1 MTFDDP
7 TEVKGSS
14 RPAVRTLAICVLAVA
29 GFAAA
34 RPDLFGPNAY
44 GVPRDARLAF
54 ALAFAVTIWCGWL
67 VWRIA
72 VARRPALVASAAGL
86 ENRRRGWPPIP
97 WMAIARI
104 GATTRGRKVTSIV
117 LHLSDAG
124 RAEIR
129 PMNGHVRRRLRGTLR
144 LPTAALAMDGAI
156 LLEMV
161 RCRHAAALARAGQV
175 ATADS
180 DPTLDSLLSDRS
192 RRPIVTYVLLG
203 FLTAIFALQLVE
215 ASPEGRDGLGLAPA
229 ALVREGGLTR
239 GALAEGAG
247 WRLLAAPFLHVNVL
261 HLALNAIAL
270 LYAGRT
276 LEVLIGWRWYA
287 LVFAVSGLAGSL
299 ASATGMAADTVSV
312 GASGGII
319 GLFGAMSVLAFRYP
333 EGAVRTQMMT
343 DAARVLFPTLLAAV
357 PTFGLH
363 TDLAG
368 HCGGLAGGALAGLV
382 ILRRWRPG
390 AATPA
395 AGPVV
400 TAVPVIAGAAA
411 ALALAFAVYDNA
423 LWSAFA
429 LNLPSSYGTIVQHSA
444 GYYARFPRDPRVR
457 YARAVALYATGR
469 RDDAHALL
477 QGTLDD
483 ARRLA
488 KSPEADH
495 LTRTLLGLIVDE
507 DGDRAGAKA
516 VVGPLCGTAEEN
528 IKPIVDRI
536 CR

>member
-14 RPAVRTLAICVLAVA
+14 RPAVRTLAICVLAVIGLA
-29 GFAAA
+29 VA

-44 GVPRDARLAF
+44 GIPRDARLAV
-54 ALAFAVTIWCGWL
+54 ALALAATIWCGWL

-72 VARRPALVASAAGL
+72 VARRPALVVSAAGL
-86 ENRRRGWPPIP
+86 DDRRRGWPPIP
-97 WMAIARI
+97 WTAIARI

-124 RAEIR
+124 RAEI
-129 PMNGHVRRRLRGTLR
+129 HRRRGTLR

-161 RCRHAAALARAGQV
+161 RRRHAAALARAGQV

-180 DPTLDSLLSDRS
+180 EPTLDSLLSGRS

-203 FLTAIFALQLVE
+203 LLVAVFALQLVE

-239 GALAEGAG
+239 GALAAGAG

-382 ILRRWRPG
+382 MLRRWRRG
-390 AATPA
+390 AATPT

-411 ALALAFAVYDNA
+411 ALALAFAVYDTA

-429 LNLPSSYGTIVQHSA
+429 LNLPSSYGAIVQHSA